1 MARKLKTR
9 ITTKQANKEAKKEE
23 PDMDNEVVDNN
34 VEIGKKN
41 KKMKKILDAC
51 CGSKMF
57 WFDKENKDT
66 IFMDNRYYDDTL
78 CDGRTLKI
86 NPDIIADFR
95 HMPFQ
100 NESFYLV
107 VFDPPHLIRVG
118 ENSWL
123 AKKYGKLKSDTWKED
138 IRQGFNE
145 CMRVLKQNGTLIF
158 KWNEEQIKLNEIL
171 ATIDFKPLFGNKRT
185 KTHWLVFMKN

>member
-1 MARKLKTR
+1 
-9 ITTKQANKEAKKEE
+9 
-23 PDMDNEVVDNN
+23 
-34 VEIGKKN
+34 
-41 KKMKKILDAC
+41 MKKILDAC

-57 WFDKENKDT
+57 WFDKENKET
-66 IFMDNRYYDDTL
+66 IFMDNRCFNDVL
-78 CDGRTLKI
+78 CDGRTLEI

-107 VFDPPHLIRVG
+107 VFDPPHLLKAG

-123 AKKYGKLKSDTWKED
+123 AKKYGKLNSETWKSDLKK
-138 IRQGFNE
+138 GFNE

-171 ATIDFKPLFGNKRT
+171 ATVDFKPLFGNKRA
-185 KTHWLVFMKN
+185 KTHWLVFMKE